1 MFFMKKDNVNQ
12 FNKASLRWSLDK
24 IEQGISYTKHKF
36 AGISSVSLEWTT
48 IILLHCAS
56 IPSILSLLLGVVDH
70 MPDID
75 IILFLWVGLF
85 VYFIKSFLE
94 NNRIVLF
101 TNATGFFIQAMLLA
115 MVVFQ

>member
-1 MFFMKKDNVNQ
+1 MRKSNVDQ
-12 FNKASLRWSLDK
+12 FNKARLRWSLEK
-24 IEQGISYTKHKF
+24 IEQGISFTKYKL
-36 AGISSVSLEWTT
+36 AGISSVSLEWAT

-56 IPSILSLLLGVVDH
+56 IPSILSFILGVVDH
-70 MPDID
+70 MPGID

-85 VYFIKSFLE
+85 VYFIKSFME

-115 MVVFQ
+115 TVVFQ